1 MKRQGFGESSPER
14 VESGPVYVDRRKR
27 RKDRPAIGGE
37 AMFYESLSE
46 ERVPCNLCNHRCTI
60 SEG

>member
-27 RKDRPAIGGE
+27 RKDRPAIVGE

-46 ERVPCNLCNHRCTI
+46 ERVPCNL
-60 SEG
+60 